1 MRDCMEQQQDFTGN
15 WRGTHKFFVY
25 APPVEQ
31 AAGALAKKIVY
42 PHLHRLDPITYQFR
56 SL

>member
-1 MRDCMEQQQDFTGN
+1 MKDCMAQQQDFTGI
-15 WRGTHKFFVY
+15 WRRAHREFVC
-25 APPVEQ
+25 APSVEQ